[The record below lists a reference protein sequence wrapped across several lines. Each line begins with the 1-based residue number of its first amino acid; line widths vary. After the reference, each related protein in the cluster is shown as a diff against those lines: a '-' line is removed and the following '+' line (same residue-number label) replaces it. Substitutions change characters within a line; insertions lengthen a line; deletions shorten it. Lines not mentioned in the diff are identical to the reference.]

1 MVSGERFGVSLC
13 GLVKK
18 GHPRGEG
25 GEISWICRSEELDC
39 HLQHDMRMWSWYDC
53 PYPWKRSPSN
63 AWNKGRAGIW
73 RDVRRRASRRDLG

>member
-25 GEISWICRSEELDC
+25 GVISWICRSEELDC
-39 HLQHDMRMWSWYDC
+39 HLRQDDMK
-53 PYPWKRSPSN
+53 KRN
-63 AWNKGRAGIW
+63 RA
-73 RDVRRRASRRDLG
+73 RC